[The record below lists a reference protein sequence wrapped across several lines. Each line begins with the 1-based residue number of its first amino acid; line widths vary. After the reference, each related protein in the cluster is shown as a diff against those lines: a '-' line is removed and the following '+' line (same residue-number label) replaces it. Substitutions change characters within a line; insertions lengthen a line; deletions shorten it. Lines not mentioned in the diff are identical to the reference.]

1 MKKGCLKKETM
12 KNQYFGDINDYK
24 KYGLLRS
31 IISVCNIKILV
42 AWMLTEDDGST
53 DGKFIEYLSE
63 ESKWSKYDEPLYME
77 ISYLLK
83 KHKKRDV
90 GLIEKTDLL
99 GDSEYFSKL
108 IPDNSELRSNWI
120 GELISKSKNTE
131 LIFLDP
137 DNGLEIK
144 SKKLGTKNSSKF
156 LYWIEVQKLW
166 EEGKSL
172 LIYQHFIREKRE
184 SFIERMLQTLS
195 EKTPTSK
202 VEGFL
207 TTNVVFLLAL
217 QPCHHQYHQS
227 IINLVESRWKGQIWS
242 FSNL

>member
-1 MKKGCLKKETM
+1 M

-31 IISVCNIKILV
+31 IASASNIKILV

-63 ESKWSKYDEPLYME
+63 ESKWSKYDEPLYIE
-77 ISYLLK
+77 ISDLLK
-83 KHKKRDV
+83 QNKKREV

-99 GDSEYFSKL
+99 GNSEYFSK
-108 IPDNSELRSNWI
+108 IVPDNAEFRANWLT
-120 GELISKSKNTE
+120 ELINESEKNE

-144 SKKLGTKNSSKF
+144 SKKFGTKNSSKF
-156 LYWIEVQKLW
+156 LYWSEVQKLW

-172 LIYQHFIREKRE
+172 LIYQHFIREKRDT
-184 SFIERMLQTLS
+184 FIERMLKKLS
-195 EKTPTSK
+195 EKTPNSK
-202 VEGFL
+202 VEAFS
-207 TTNVVFLLAL
+207 TSNVVFLLAL
-217 QPCHHQYHQS
+217 QPNHHQLHQPIVS
-227 IINLVESRWKGQIWS
+227 LVESRWKGQIWS
-242 FSNL
+242 LNSAKQKFT

>member
-1 MKKGCLKKETM
+1 M

-31 IISVCNIKILV
+31 IIVASNIKILV

-63 ESKWSKYDEPLYME
+63 ENKWSKYDDSLYVE
-77 ISYLLK
+77 ISNLLK
-83 KHKKRDV
+83 NNIKREV
-90 GLIEKTDLL
+90 NLIEKTDLL
-99 GDSEYFSKL
+99 GNSEYFSKL
-108 IPDNSELRSNWI
+108 VPDNLELRDNWLKELI
-120 GELISKSKNTE
+120 GESRNSE

-144 SKKLGTKNSSKF
+144 SKSFGTKNSSKF
-156 LYWIEVQKLW
+156 LYWREVQKIW

-184 SFIERMLQTLS
+184 VFVKRMLNSLS
-195 EKTPTSK
+195 EKTPNSTVEAFSTS
-202 VEGFL
+202 
-207 TTNVVFLLAL
+207 NVVFLLAL
-217 QPCHHQYHQS
+217 QPNHHQYHQPIVS
-227 IINLVESRWKGQIWS
+227 LVESKWCDQIWAFKNS
-242 FSNL
+242 